1 MRSCFR
7 ILCFAIAAAGALGA
21 SSANADD
28 NQAQWTGFYA
38 GVNAGFA
45 RSNDPLDLPAF
56 EDKNSSTGTPKYTGN
71 GGELP
76 GSKPGHDLLDH
87 NQFLTGMENEID
99 KALPFAK
106 GK

>member
-7 ILCFAIAAAGALGA
+7 MLCFAIIAAVALRAG
-21 SSANADD
+21 SANADD

-45 RSNDPLDLPAF
+45 RSSDPLDLPAL
-56 EDKNSSTGTPKYTGN
+56 PKYSGN

-76 GSKPGHDLLDH
+76 GTRPGHDLVDH
-87 NQFLTGMENEID
+87 DQLPIGLENEIN
-99 KALPFAK
+99 KAFPFAK
-106 GK
+106 DK